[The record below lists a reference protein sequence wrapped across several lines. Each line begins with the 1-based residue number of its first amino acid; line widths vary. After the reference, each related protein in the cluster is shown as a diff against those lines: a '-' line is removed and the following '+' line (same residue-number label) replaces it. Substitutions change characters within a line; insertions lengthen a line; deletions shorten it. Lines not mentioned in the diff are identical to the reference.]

1 MSFRDNLQHLRGTRD
16 LSQAQL
22 ATLLGV
28 SRQSVAKWEAE
39 KSYPEMDKL
48 IKLCD
53 LFECS
58 LDDLVRGDVAERE
71 GAGEEPAAE
80 APALATVESD
90 GGEAAAEGLA
100 LTVGEPA
107 AEAEVVEAVE
117 AEAEATR
124 MPAVEPVDEFGYD
137 EHMRRRA
144 WDIAAGVA
152 VIVVSFGV
160 NFFIVGGYGSMSA
173 GMSIVIHL
181 VGIALSMC
189 FFVPAY
195 RSHAAFR
202 AEHPVI
208 EDFYAPEQKAEARR
222 RKMLGV
228 GGCIVLVVLGFYTP
242 AILGFFY
249 LYNQFPSLVMF
260 SCFAAAIALLVHSVL
275 MDRRVDVSFYNGACD
290 LTIQS
295 FLRGRRT
302 GA

>member
-28 SRQSVAKWEAE
+28 SRQSVAKWESE

-58 LDDLVRGDVAERE
+58 LDDLVRGDL
-71 GAGEEPAAE
+71 AGCE
-80 APALATVESD
+80 APV
-90 GGEAAAEGLA
+90 GEAAAETPALAAVESDGEGAAAEELA
-100 LTVGEPA
+100 LAVGEPDA
-107 AEAEVVEAVE
+107 GAEVVEAVE

-124 MPAVEPVDEFGYD
+124 TPAVEPVDEFGYD

-152 VIVVSFGV
+152 VIVLSFGV

-173 GMSIVIHL
+173 GVSIVIHL
-181 VGIALSMC
+181 VGIALSLC

-208 EDFYAPEQKAEARR
+208 EDFYAPEQKAEARL

-228 GGCIVLVVLGFYTP
+228 GGFIALVVLGFYTP
-242 AILGFFY
+242 GMLATFQIF
-249 LYNQFPSLVMF
+249 NQFPSLVMF

-275 MDRRVDVSFYNGACD
+275 MDRRVDVSFYNGARD

-302 GA
+302 DA

>member
-28 SRQSVAKWEAE
+28 SRQSVAKWESE

-58 LDDLVRGDVAERE
+58 LDDLVRGDL
-71 GAGEEPAAE
+71 AGCEAPVGEAAAE
-80 APALATVESD
+80 APALAAVESD
-90 GGEAAAEGLA
+90 GEGAAAEELA
-100 LTVGEPA
+100 LAVGKPDA
-107 AEAEVVEAVE
+107 GAEVVEAVE

-124 MPAVEPVDEFGYD
+124 TPAVEPVDEFGYD

-152 VIVVSFGV
+152 VIVLSFGV
-160 NFFIVGGYGSMSA
+160 DLFVTVGHSYRVSSSA
-173 GMSIVIHL
+173 MVY
-181 VGIALSMC
+181 GIAIAIAL
-189 FFVPAY
+189 FFMVSAH

-202 AEHPVI
+202 KEHPVV
-208 EDFYAPEQKAEARR
+208 EDFYKPAQKAEARR
-222 RKMLGV
+222 RKACG
-228 GGCIVLVVLGFYTP
+228 LVAGIAFAVLGFCSP

-249 LYNQFPSLVMF
+249 LYGPFPSLAVF
-260 SCFAAAIALLVHSVL
+260 SCFAAAAFLLVHSVL
-275 MDRRVDVSFYNGACD
+275 MDRRVDVSFYNGARD

-302 GA
+302 DA